1 MIRLD
6 QVTMRYGA
14 TRALDRAGFAVDRGE
29 IVGLLGPNGAGK
41 STAMRIITTYL
52 TPLSGRVEVGGL
64 DPVADPI
71 AVRRRVGYLP
81 EVAPLYPDMQVER
94 FLRFV
99 ARARGVADEDGRLAW
114 VVDACGLREVLVKH
128 NRELSRGFR
137 QRVGLAQALL
147 HDPEVLILD
156 EPTAGLDP
164 SQVQV
169 IRGLIREL
177 AGRKTILFSTHVLPE
192 AEAVTDRAIIL
203 HRGRVLADGRLEE
216 LEARA
221 RGRERVTV
229 ELAAAVD
236 AAREALG
243 ELGQIEDAADLAD
256 AGGGEGAAP
265 RCRVRLSAPA
275 GEPLADRVGRLA
287 ADRGWVVHALH
298 PERLSLEQTFLAL
311 IEGGGRGS

>member
-1 MIRLD
+1 LIRLD
-6 QVTMRYGA
+6 QVTMRFGA
-14 TRALDRAGFAVDRGE
+14 TLALDRASFEVGRGE

-41 STAMRIITTYL
+41 STCMRIITTYL
-52 TPLSGRVEVGGL
+52 TPLTGRVTVAGL
-64 DPVADPI
+64 DPAADPI
-71 AVRRRVGYLP
+71 AVRRNVGYLP
-81 EVAPLYPDMQVER
+81 EVAPLYPDMQVEP

-99 ARARGVADEDGRLAW
+99 ARARGVEDPSRLGW
-114 VVDACGLREVLVKH
+114 VVEACGLGEVLVKH

-169 IRGLIREL
+169 IRALIREL

-192 AEAVTDRAIIL
+192 AEAVTDRVIIL
-203 HRGRVLADGRLEE
+203 HRGRILADGRVDE

-229 ELAAAVD
+229 VLAAEPDEARAALAELGEVEEAVATAVD
-236 AAREALG
+236 GGGDGEPRSRLRITAAAG
-243 ELGQIEDAADLAD
+243 TPLAD
-256 AGGGEGAAP
+256 A
-265 RCRVRLSAPA
+265 
-275 GEPLADRVGRLA
+275 VGRTA
-287 ADRGWVVHALH
+287 AQRGWVVHALQ
-298 PERLSLEQTFLAL
+298 PERLTLEQTFLAL
-311 IEGGGRGS
+311 IEGRGERS